1 MAAYQY
7 KARNRA
13 GAMVSGVI
21 DAASLDAAATALM
34 GQGITPIDIKPGKN
48 KGGNNSGSTTAA
60 KSDGSAQA
68 GKPASTRSDSK
79 KQNFADKDA
88 FQALNEV
95 FTRKKIDIN
104 ELIIFSRQMQSLSK
118 AGLPLDRAL
127 YGLQASM
134 KNQNFKDVLKRVQA
148 GLESGQNLS
157 TALGQY
163 PKIFS
168 PLFLSLVDV
177 GENTGRLD
185 MAFEQIGKYLQLEKS
200 TRKQVKSATRYPAF
214 VVVTIAIA
222 LVLITY
228 FVIPAFSETF
238 LRLGAE
244 LPLETRILIGIS
256 DFVVNWWQFML
267 GGTVAAV
274 VAFKV
279 WVNSELGRLLWDEKK
294 RLMPLAGPVFE
305 RIALARFARTFS
317 MVMKAGVPIVHGMNV
332 VAGAVGNQY
341 IAKRIIRM
349 RDGISRG
356 ESLYNTAVAT
366 NMFSPLVLQMISVGE
381 ESGTIDQLLE
391 EVADFYDAEVEYDL
405 KRLGEAIEP
414 ILIMFIA
421 GMVLV
426 LALGVF
432 LPIWDLSSAAN
443 R

>member
-13 GAMVSGVI
+13 GTMVSGVI
-21 DAASLDAAATALM
+21 DAANLDAAANELL
-34 GQGITPIDIKPGKN
+34 GQGITPIDIRPGKS
-48 KGGNNSGSTTAA
+48 KTSSSSNSKSESSSAPAA
-60 KSDGSAQA
+60 KTSA
-68 GKPASTRSDSK
+68 PRSNK
-79 KQNFADKDA
+79 KQSFADKDA
-88 FQALNEV
+88 FEALNEV

-104 ELIIFSRQMQSLSK
+104 ELIIFSRQMQSLAK

-127 YGLQASM
+127 FGLQASM
-134 KNQNFKDVLKRVQA
+134 KNRNFRDVLQKVQA
-148 GLESGQNLS
+148 SLESGQNLS

-168 PLFLSLVDV
+168 QLFLSLVDV

-185 MAFEQIGKYLQLEKS
+185 LAFEQIGRYLQLEKN

-214 VVVTIAIA
+214 VLVTIAIA

-238 LRLGAE
+238 ARLGAD

-256 DFVVNWWQFML
+256 DFVVNWWQFLL

-274 VAFKV
+274 VAFKL

-317 MVMKAGVPIVHGMNV
+317 MVMRAGVPIVHGMNV
-332 VAGAVGNQY
+332 VAGAVGNKF

>member
-21 DAASLDAAATALM
+21 DAANLDAAATELM

-48 KGGNNSGSTTAA
+48 KSSSASSS
-60 KSDGSAQA
+60 KSDNTAQA
-68 GKPASTRSDSK
+68 SKPSSPRKSN
-79 KQNFADKDA
+79 KQQSFADKDA

-104 ELIIFSRQMQSLSK
+104 ELIIFSRQMQSLTK

-127 YGLQASM
+127 FGLQASM
-134 KNQNFKDVLKRVQA
+134 KNQNFKEVLQRVQS

-185 MAFEQIGKYLQLEKS
+185 LAFEQIGRYLQLEKN

-214 VVVTIAIA
+214 VVATIAIA

-238 LRLGAE
+238 LRLGAD

-256 DFVVNWWQFML
+256 DFVVNWWQFLL
-267 GGTVAAV
+267 GGTVATV
-274 VAFKV
+274 VGFKL

-332 VAGAVGNQY
+332 VAGAVGNQF
-341 IAKRIIRM
+341 IAKRIIKM

>member
-21 DAASLDAAATALM
+21 DAANLDAAATALM

-48 KGGNNSGSTTAA
+48 KSGSASNT
-60 KSDGSAQA
+60 KSDNTSQASKPSA
-68 GKPASTRSDSK
+68 PRNTNK
-79 KQNFADKDA
+79 KQSFADKDA

-104 ELIIFSRQMQSLSK
+104 ELIIFSRQMQSLTK

-127 YGLQASM
+127 FGLQASM
-134 KNQNFKDVLKRVQA
+134 KNQNFKEVLQRVQA

-168 PLFLSLVDV
+168 QLFLSLVDV

-185 MAFEQIGKYLQLEKS
+185 LAFEQIGRYLQLEKN

-256 DFVVNWWQFML
+256 DFVVNWWQFLL

-274 VAFKV
+274 VGFKL

-332 VAGAVGNQY
+332 VAGAVGNQF
-341 IAKRIIRM
+341 IAKRIIKM